1 MDENNKLPEEKE
13 IFPGRMRAPKIR
25 KSEDEKEPANHD
37 TEAQTDTKA
46 TAAKL
51 RRPSFNLSVPSG
63 VEEEEEAETSDAGDE
78 SPYAA
83 EEAVEI
89 IEAVYSGGE
98 DQPPG
103 DPPDNGED
111 SPEDDEDKEEDHEGA
126 ASHGRFKTIWRS
138 RTFSR
143 ILLGLSILFFVV
155 GIYFFVKPALI
166 HRNQEKAGK
175 ELLDLLEKQK
185 PEETGEVSI
194 EVNIDDVYMPGSFD
208 DSFDVILPP
217 GVTGNVT
224 VTTSQTEAPPAQ
236 RPRTIIIK
244 SDTIMKIPSINYES
258 AIAPDVE
265 EATLWVLPGH
275 FPASAQP
282 GEPGVAAYFGHRM
295 IKRGLHFNRLNEVKV
310 GDKVQIKRFGETFN
324 YIVDYYKIVEP
335 SELGP
340 YVYEKTDTS
349 RILLVTCDPI
359 IAPRSTKKRIL
370 VGGYLEGGLPAP

>member
-1 MDENNKLPEEKE
+1 MKK
-13 IFPGRMRAPKIR
+13 K
-25 KSEDEKEPANHD
+25 PANHD

-166 HRNQEKAGK
+166 HRNQEKGR
-175 ELLDLLEKQK
+175 Q
-185 PEETGEVSI
+185 G
-194 EVNIDDVYMPGSFD
+194 
-208 DSFDVILPP
+208 
-217 GVTGNVT
+217 
-224 VTTSQTEAPPAQ
+224 
-236 RPRTIIIK
+236 
-244 SDTIMKIPSINYES
+244 
-258 AIAPDVE
+258 
-265 EATLWVLPGH
+265 
-275 FPASAQP
+275 
-282 GEPGVAAYFGHRM
+282 
-295 IKRGLHFNRLNEVKV
+295 
-310 GDKVQIKRFGETFN
+310 
-324 YIVDYYKIVEP
+324 
-335 SELGP
+335 
-340 YVYEKTDTS
+340 TS
-349 RILLVTCDPI
+349 RPARKAETRGNR
-359 IAPRSTKKRIL
+359 RSL
-370 VGGYLEGGLPAP
+370 H